1 MDKKNDH
8 INLINVLLL
17 LCIVGEAPLVI
28 TILDLT
34 RSEHY
39 DSYSFKKVS

>member
-8 INLINVLLL
+8 INLINVLL